1 MQFELCKKVNAL
13 QFWLLTQEQG
23 KCKNVDMNS
32 TLPSCLI
39 GIFKLYQEMQN
50 RSIIGRMLHRLSKTC
65 NKKIKSTARERD
77 LERKSRM
84 KRVTNF
90 GEQEMKATPKLLKKW
105 ELRLYNWDKQQDQD
119 TRDSIYSLAFFIILT
134 IISILIWG
142 IYFIL

>member
-1 MQFELCKKVNAL
+1 
-13 QFWLLTQEQG
+13 
-23 KCKNVDMNS
+23 
-32 TLPSCLI
+32 
-39 GIFKLYQEMQN
+39 
-50 RSIIGRMLHRLSKTC
+50 
-65 NKKIKSTARERD
+65 
-77 LERKSRM
+77 M